1 MPLTSRPY
9 EGPGDLLRMQELVA
23 AIWKHD
29 RDRIPC
35 HIGDLA
41 WWRHQHVGR
50 DHTRRIRLW
59 ENGDGSLAAWA
70 WLALPKDL
78 VFQVHPRHEGVGH
91 DAVLAW
97 LEEEAVGE
105 ELVSAY
111 TVETDQPT
119 VVALERRSFERRA
132 EEWAAHMLRD
142 LREPIPNAPVPEGF
156 VIRHIRG
163 DEDVEQRVEVHR
175 SAFAP
180 SNVVPESYRNVMA
193 CPSYRASLDW
203 VAEAPDGRIASF
215 CLAWLDEENRVG
227 EFEPVGTHED
237 FRRRGLARAVCSAA
251 LRALREQGAE
261 RAIVYSVDAPQQ
273 GPAFRLYEALGFATA
288 TRAVEYRKSLAR

>member
-1 MPLTSRPY
+1 MLYTSRPSD
-9 EGPGDLLRMQELVA
+9 GPGDLLRMQELVA

-29 RDRIPC
+29 PDRIPC

-50 DHTRRIRLW
+50 DHTRRVRLW
-59 ENGDGSLAAWA
+59 EAEGAIVAWA

-78 VFQVHPRHEGVGH
+78 VFQVHPEHEGAGH

-97 LEEEAVGE
+97 VAEEAAGE

-111 TVETDQPT
+111 TVETDEPT
-119 VVALERRSFERRA
+119 LAALERHGFELHPD
-132 EEWAAHMLRD
+132 EWAAHMVRD
-142 LREPIPNAPVPEGF
+142 LTAPIPDAPLPAGF
-156 VIRHIRG
+156 AVRCVRG
-163 DEDVEQRVEVHR
+163 DEDVGQRVEVHR

-180 SNVVPESYRNVMA
+180 SSVVPESYRNVMA
-193 CPSYRASLDW
+193 CASYRSSLDW
-203 VAEAPDGRIASF
+203 VAEAPDGRLASF

-237 FRRRGLARAVCSAA
+237 FRRRGLARAVCTAA
-251 LRALREQGAE
+251 LRALREQGAD

-273 GPAFRLYEALGFATA
+273 GPAFRLYESLGFATA
-288 TRAVEYRKSLAR
+288 TRAVEFRKLLTP